1 MDYKKYIN
9 KNYDLILQTAK
20 NITKNHSDTSD
31 LVSEVIL
38 QLLTKP
44 PTVKKGQELYYMI
57 KVLKLNWFSK
67 TSRYHYNF
75 RRKIYDHNQS
85 SEGHSYIENL
95 EIEDE
100 VYDESQYPSIE
111 WVKQS
116 VNKLHWFSRDL
127 FLMYIELGTL
137 TNVSKK
143 TTIPI
148 NSCGRYI
155 KDIKNELLQIW
166 QQEQSI

>member
-1 MDYKKYIN
+1 MIDWIN
-9 KNYDLILQTAK
+9 SNYELILQTAK
-20 NITKNHSDTSD
+20 NITKNHQDTGD

-44 PTVKKGQELYYMI
+44 PKVKKGQELYYII

-67 TSRYHYNF
+67 TSRYHYQF
-75 RRKIYDHNQS
+75 RKKLYEHHKS
-85 SEGHSYIENL
+85 SEGHEYVENL

-111 WVKQS
+111 WIKETLQS
-116 VNKLHWFSRDL
+116 LHWFKRDL
-127 FLMYIELGTL
+127 FLMYMELGTL

-155 KDIKNELLQIW
+155 KEIKIELNEIW
-166 QQEQSI
+166 EQNYT